1 MHRIG
6 TAAAVMLAALSTA
19 AWAAEPPVGAPV
31 AEPPEPAATAEEAPK
46 VEAPKV
52 EYEILAE
59 FVEEDSLSPLRYLAD
74 GLVTVNDRCPV
85 RLVRLNRRMEPAYVN
100 GRPVGF
106 C

>member
-1 MHRIG
+1 MIDR
-6 TAAAVMLAALSTA
+6 TRASVLLLAALSTA
-19 AWAAEPPVGAPV
+19 AWAAEPEGGGAPV
-31 AEPPEPAATAEEAPK
+31 AEPSETAAAAE
-46 VEAPKV
+46 EAPKV

-59 FVEEDSLSPLRYLAD
+59 FVEEDSLSPLRYLTD

-85 RLVRLNRRMEPAYVN
+85 RLVLLNRRMEPAYVN

>member
-1 MHRIG
+1 MTRRTGSEAGAIL
-6 TAAAVMLAALSTA
+6 VALCTA
-19 AWAAEPPVGAPV
+19 AWGAEPEAPAPV
-31 AEPPEPAATAEEAPK
+31 AAPPESAVAP
-46 VEAPKV
+46 EAPKV

-74 GLVTVNDRCPV
+74 GLVTLNDRCPV
-85 RLVRLNRRMEPAYVN
+85 RLVRLSRRMEAAYVN